1 MPIDPSTYQRYE
13 AAVTKAQTTG
23 RSLPEV
29 LDYDQLLLTDQR
41 RHVLRVQ
48 ALEDLFRRLEKRSI
62 SEIMQFYL
70 GRSTGTPED
79 AFRAVT
85 EWLETVIR
93 KTADK
98 TLEE

>member
-1 MPIDPSTYQRYE
+1 MPIDPMTYQRYE
-13 AAVTKAQTTG
+13 AAAARAQTMG
-23 RSLPEV
+23 RALAEV
-29 LDYDQLLLTDQR
+29 LDYDQLLLTEQQR
-41 RHVLRVQ
+41 HNLRVQ
-48 ALEDLFRRLEKRSI
+48 ALEDLYRRLERRSI

-70 GRSTGTPED
+70 NRPTGTPED
-79 AFRAVT
+79 AYRALL